1 MFDHHLS
8 VLCVARNWVVKG
20 FNQRP
25 FLNLMNYDDKV
36 TIDEFMNR
44 KFIISSEN
52 NLEFVALKFLDGL
65 KQSI

>member
-1 MFDHHLS
+1 MFDHHLP

-25 FLNLMNYDDKV
+25 FLNLMNFQNKM
-36 TIDEFMNR
+36 TIEEFMNR
-44 KFIISSEN
+44 KFSKSSEN

-65 KQSI
+65 EKSN